1 MSSAKWRPFC
11 FGLDVLIRYFWFY
24 RSVPS
29 VVRVLCVRA
38 MVLVYMSV
46 CAAEDADSVVQLRG
60 AGASFPSSVYYR
72 WLPAYKVIAIQCT
85 KTPTA
90 MLAPYDGIK
99 LGQTWVHA
107 MACCLTAPI
116 HYMNQSVRSGSDI
129 QLKLMV
135 VLFSIQLNSNKRC
148 REHLS
153 THWGRVAHIC
163 VDNLTTIGSDNGLS
177 PGRRQAIIWT
187 NAGILLFGPLG
198 SKQWNLNRN
207 WYI

>member
-1 MSSAKWRPFC
+1 
-11 FGLDVLIRYFWFY
+11 
-24 RSVPS
+24 
-29 VVRVLCVRA
+29 
-38 MVLVYMSV
+38 
-46 CAAEDADSVVQLRG
+46 
-60 AGASFPSSVYYR
+60 
-72 WLPAYKVIAIQCT
+72 
-85 KTPTA
+85 
-90 MLAPYDGIK
+90 
-99 LGQTWVHA
+99 

-116 HYMNQSVRSGSDI
+116 DYMNQSVRSGSDI

-163 VDNLTTIGSDNGLS
+163 VVNLTTIGSDNGLS

-207 WYI
+207 WYILSQENAFEIVVCEIAAILSRPQCVSTTWISLHPNFIHVCHRILR